1 MKTKKTRNRK
11 IGELIFFWSILIL
24 PLLQFCIFYIGVNF
38 NSILLSLKTYDYTTG
53 DFYFSGFNNFEVFF
67 DQFGKTSDIMW
78 EYLDNSLVFFF
89 AGLGITTP
97 FAILF
102 SYYIYK
108 NGHRKFQKY
117 TASNAF
123 AGLSKILLFLPTVM
137 PSIAIVLMYKYFG
150 ENSLPQMLNQIFGT
164 DFNGLISSSRTNMIF
179 MLCFCTLIGFGAD
192 MILYTGAMSSIDD
205 SLIESAQID
214 GASPLR
220 ELFRI
225 VLPAIYPTLTMKIV
239 LSVAGIFTNQASL
252 FSFYG
257 GNAPY
262 SIRTFGYY
270 LFITVNNSPTMADYP
285 YAAAMGIVFT
295 LVATP
300 ITLLTKH
307 LLEKYGPS
315 QTRDGKLKA
324 VK

>member
-1 MKTKKTRNRK
+1 MIKKQKNRK
-11 IGELIFFWSILIL
+11 IGETIFFWSILIL
-24 PLLQFCIFYIGVNF
+24 PLIQFCIFYIGVNF
-38 NSILLSLKTYDYTTG
+38 NSILLSLKTYDYKTG
-53 DFYFSGFNNFEVFF
+53 EFYYSGFNNFILFF
-67 DQFGKTSDIMW
+67 DQFGKSGNLMW
-78 EYLDNSLVFFF
+78 TYLENSLIFFL

-97 FAILF
+97 LSILF

-123 AGLSKILLFLPTVM
+123 AAVSKILLFLPTVM

-150 ENSLPQMLNQIFGT
+150 ENSLPKMLNEIFGSNFT
-164 DFNGLISSSRTNMIF
+164 GLLSSSETNMIY
-179 MLCFCTLIGFGAD
+179 MLCFCTLIGFGTD

-205 SLIESAQID
+205 SLLESAQID
-214 GASPLR
+214 GASPIR
-220 ELFRI
+220 ELTKI
-225 VLPAIYPTLTMKIV
+225 VLPAIYPTLSMKIV
-239 LSVAGIFTNQASL
+239 LSVAGIFTNQAFL

-257 GNAPY
+257 ADSPY
-262 SIRTFGYY
+262 SLRTFGYY

-295 LVATP
+295 LIATP
-300 ITLLTKH
+300 ITLITKY

-315 QTRDGKLKA
+315 QTKDGKIKV

>member
-1 MKTKKTRNRK
+1 MNKKKKRNKK
-11 IGELIFFWSILIL
+11 IGETIFFWSIFIL

-38 NSILLSLKTYDYTTG
+38 NSILLSLKKFDYKTG
-53 DFYFSGFNNFEVFF
+53 SFKFVGFNNFVLFF
-67 DQFGKTSDIMW
+67 QDFTKAGNVMTT
-78 EYLDNSLVFFF
+78 YLVNSLLFFF
-89 AGLGITTP
+89 ISLLVVTP
-97 FAILF
+97 LSILF

-108 NGHRKFQKY
+108 NGHRKLQKY

-123 AGLSKILLFLPTVM
+123 SAFSKVLLFLPTIM

-150 ENSLPQMLNQIFGT
+150 ENSLPQMLNKIFGT
-164 DFNGLISSSRTNMIF
+164 NLNGLLSSSETNLTY
-179 MLCFCTLIGFGAD
+179 MLCFCTLLGFGTD
-192 MILYTGAMSSIDD
+192 MILYTGAMSGIDD
-205 SLIESAQID
+205 SLIESAHID
-214 GASPLR
+214 GTSPFR
-220 ELFRI
+220 ELTRI

-239 LSVAGIFTNQASL
+239 ISVAGIFTNQAFL

-300 ITLLTKH
+300 ITLLTTYF
-307 LLEKYGPS
+307 LEKYGPS
-315 QTRDGKLKA
+315 PTRDGKIKV

>member
-1 MKTKKTRNRK
+1 MEKKQRNRK
-11 IGELIFFWSILIL
+11 IGENIFFWSILIL
-24 PLLQFCIFYIGVNF
+24 PLLQFCVFYIGVNF
-38 NSILLSLKTYDYTTG
+38 NSILLSLKTYDYETG
-53 DFYFSGFNNFEVFF
+53 KFYYSGFNNFQIFF
-67 DQFGKTSDIMW
+67 EEFGKSGNVMW
-78 EYLDNSLVFFF
+78 TYLKNSLLFF
-89 AGLGITTP
+89 AVTLLVVTP
-97 FAILF
+97 LAILF

-123 AGLSKILLFLPTVM
+123 AALSKVLLFLPTVM

-150 ENSLPQMLNQIFGT
+150 ENSLPKMLNELFGT
-164 DFNGLISSSRTNMIF
+164 TFNGLLSSSETNLIYMI
-179 MLCFCTLIGFGAD
+179 CFCTLIGFGTD

-220 ELFRI
+220 ELVRI
-225 VLPAIYPTLTMKIV
+225 VIPAIYPTLSMKIV
-239 LSVAGIFTNQASL
+239 LMVAGIFTNQVFL

-257 GNAPY
+257 ADAPY
-262 SIRTFGYY
+262 SIRTFGYF

-285 YAAAMGIVFT
+285 YASAMGIVFT

-300 ITLLTKH
+300 ITLLTKY
-307 LLEKYGPS
+307 LLEKFGPS
-315 QTRDGKLKA
+315 PVKDGK
-324 VK
+324 VKVVK

>member
-1 MKTKKTRNRK
+1 MKKKIRNRK
-11 IGELIFFWSILIL
+11 IGETIFFWGILVL

-53 DFYFSGFNNFEVFF
+53 KFYFSGFNNFKVFF
-67 DQFGKTSDIMW
+67 DQFGKSGNIMW
-78 EYLDNSLVFFF
+78 TYLKNSLLFFL
-89 AGLGITTP
+89 ASVGITTP
-97 FAILF
+97 FSILF

-108 NGHRKFQKY
+108 NSYRKYQKR
-117 TASNAF
+117 TASNLFAAF
-123 AGLSKILLFLPTVM
+123 SKILLFLPTVM

-150 ENSLPQMLNQIFGT
+150 ENSLPQMINQIFGT
-164 DFNGLISSSRTNMIF
+164 SLTGLLSSSETNMIY
-179 MLCFCTLIGFGAD
+179 MLCFCTLIGFGTD
-192 MILYTGAMSSIDD
+192 MILYTGAMSAIDD

-214 GASPLR
+214 GAAPTR
-220 ELFRI
+220 ELYRI
-225 VLPAIYPTLTMKIV
+225 VLPAIYPTLSMKIV
-239 LSVAGIFTNQASL
+239 LSVAGIFTNQAFL

-257 GNAPY
+257 GDSPY

-315 QTRDGKLKA
+315 QTRDGKLKV